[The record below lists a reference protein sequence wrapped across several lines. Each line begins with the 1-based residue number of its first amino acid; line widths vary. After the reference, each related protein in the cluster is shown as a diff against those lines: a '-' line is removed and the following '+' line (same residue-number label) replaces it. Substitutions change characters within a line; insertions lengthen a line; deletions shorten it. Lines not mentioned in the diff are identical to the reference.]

1 MGSVTDRHLWGG
13 KPNGSF
19 QSSQLSRSFLFW
31 SIANALYLF
40 VFTQFQTQNRCA
52 LLLKL
57 L

>member
-1 MGSVTDRHLWGG
+1 MGSVTDRHLWRG

-31 SIANALYLF
+31 SIANALYLV

-52 LLLKL
+52 LLLEL